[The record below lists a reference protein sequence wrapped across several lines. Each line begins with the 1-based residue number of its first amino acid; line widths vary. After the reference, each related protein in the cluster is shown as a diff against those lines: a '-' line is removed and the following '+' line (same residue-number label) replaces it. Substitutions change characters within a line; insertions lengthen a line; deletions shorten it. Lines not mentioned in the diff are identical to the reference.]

1 MPGRRRGSGGPKK
14 AHKELQGG
22 GGEGILFFVC
32 VCLFFNL
39 FLGNGRS
46 HGGLILFVPCL
57 DEI

>member
-22 GGEGILFFVC
+22 VGREYFFVC
-32 VCLFFNL
+32 VSVLFFNL